1 LPGIVAELAKH
12 VQPRVLDLGSA
23 SGSNVN
29 FFARFGSR
37 LSLVDLRSQLAGG
50 ARSPVASTLLSA
62 LRLERATDRYDL
74 VLAWDLFDYLA
85 PDQLE
90 LLGARLSELSEPATR
105 LFCFLSY
112 RADIPQRP
120 RMYWLQSDQI
130 IVGEDAGGPLR
141 PSPRL
146 KEQQL
151 VRALQ
156 GFEVENSYLLRNGL
170 QEYVMVRTH

>member
-1 LPGIVAELAKH
+1 MRGIVAELAKQA
-12 VQPRVLDLGSA
+12 QPRVLDLGSA
-23 SGSNVN
+23 SGLNVN

-37 LSLVDLRSQLAGG
+37 LSIVDLRSQLVGG
-50 ARSPVASTLLSA
+50 TLAPVGSTLLSA
-62 LRLERATDRYDL
+62 LRLEQAADSYDL
-74 VLAWDLFDYLA
+74 VLAWDLFDYLQ

-90 LLGARLSELSEPATR
+90 LLGARISELSEPSTQ

-120 RMYWLQSDQI
+120 RMYWLQNDEI
-130 IVGEDAGGPLR
+130 IVAEGAGGPLR

-151 VRALQ
+151 IRALQ

-170 QEYVMVRTH
+170 QEYVMVRTQ